1 MPARKPV
8 ALTRGPQDRRL
19 EAFDPRDLE
28 VTAVVSE
35 SEPTFDGLAIRPARA
50 ADSDAVWALLA
61 DLAGSIGLAHKFHGS
76 AEDLRRHGFAGTRH
90 FEALIAE
97 VEGIAVGLVLYFFNY
112 STWRGRLGVY
122 VQDIHVV
129 EAYRSKGLG
138 RQLLAAAAARGR
150 AQGCTHLRLSVDPGN
165 ETARRFYERVG
176 LEERSDEAI
185 YQVSDERFHSLAE
198 AGR

>member
-1 MPARKPV
+1 MA
-8 ALTRGPQDRRL
+8 T
-19 EAFDPRDLE
+19 
-28 VTAVVSE
+28 E
-35 SEPTFDGLAIRPARA
+35 SDPTFDGLAIRPAGA
-50 ADSDAVWALLA
+50 ADADALWALLV

-76 AEDLRRHGFAGTRH
+76 AEDLRRHGFAETQH

-97 VEGIAVGLVLYFFNY
+97 AEGIAVGLVLYFLNY

-129 EAYRSKGLG
+129 EAYRKKGLG
-138 RQLLAAAAARGR
+138 RRLLAAAAARGR

-185 YQVSDERFHSLAE
+185 YQVSDESFHSLAE
-198 AGR
+198 AGK